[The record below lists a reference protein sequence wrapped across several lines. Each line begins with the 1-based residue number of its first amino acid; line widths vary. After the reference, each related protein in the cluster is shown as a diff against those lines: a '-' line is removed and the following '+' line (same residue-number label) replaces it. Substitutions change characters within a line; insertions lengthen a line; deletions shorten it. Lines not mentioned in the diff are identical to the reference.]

1 MRTLRLVQS
10 TPPLK
15 IFLTKKYKMVI
26 IVNERKNFMINEL
39 VKKESLSRMSKIEGQ
54 IRGVSKMINEEKYCV
69 DILNQISAVRNA
81 LDGVARKILKRHVE
95 SCVTDA
101 ILKRQAEAKIE
112 ELMNTIFKYGN
123 HLK

>member
-1 MRTLRLVQS
+1 
-10 TPPLK
+10 
-15 IFLTKKYKMVI
+15 
-26 IVNERKNFMINEL
+26 MINEL